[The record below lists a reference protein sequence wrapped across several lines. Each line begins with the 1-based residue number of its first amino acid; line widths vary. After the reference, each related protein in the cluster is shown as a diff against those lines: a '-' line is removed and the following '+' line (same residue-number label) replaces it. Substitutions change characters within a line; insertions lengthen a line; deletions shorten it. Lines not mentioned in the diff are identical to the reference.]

1 MYYVGLITIV
11 RSSGTLITR
20 ISVTALIKILPLK
33 CGCYSRAAGMVL
45 KLTELTSFNFDYIKA
60 AARCSAYLSKYDN
73 LQQ

>member
-20 ISVTALIKILPLK
+20 ISVTALIKLFTPQMRLLFE
-33 CGCYSRAAGMVL
+33 GGMVL
-45 KLTELTSFNFDYIKA
+45 KLIELTSFNFDYIKA